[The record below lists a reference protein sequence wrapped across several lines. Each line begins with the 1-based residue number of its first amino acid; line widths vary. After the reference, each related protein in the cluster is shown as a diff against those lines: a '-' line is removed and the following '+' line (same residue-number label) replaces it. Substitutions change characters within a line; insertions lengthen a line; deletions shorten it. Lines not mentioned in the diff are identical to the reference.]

1 MTKDEKHRELQLYL
15 YNLRESMEKEGTWKE
30 QYDLIW
36 TIASDS
42 LLFSNKQTI
51 DKYFQQMV
59 DSK

>member
-15 YNLRESMEKEGTWKE
+15 YNLREAMEKEGTWKE

>member
-1 MTKDEKHRELQLYL
+1 
-15 YNLRESMEKEGTWKE
+15 MEKEGTWKE